1 MRKLAFVAVATAL
14 VTIPLTVVAS
24 HQFTDVPDSNIFH
37 DDIAWMAD
45 NGITKGCNPPA
56 NDQYCPDRELIRG
69 EEAAFFHRYDG
80 YLRDSIDPRLLPENC
95 TDGQVAEFNGENW
108 QCADNAALS
117 ATAGDTTSLPAGE
130 TADLT
135 VSCEEGQVA
144 LSGGVTPDDETVEA
158 DTTIAAETVT
168 VSVSNVGTD
177 SVEVTPYAVCSEI

>member
-1 MRKLAFVAVATAL
+1 MRKLVLVAMATAL
-14 VTIPLTVVAS
+14 VAVPLTVVAS

-80 YLRDSIDPRLLPENC
+80 YLRDSLDPRLLPTDCE
-95 TDGQVAEFNGENW
+95 DGQVAEFDGETW
-108 QCADNAALS
+108 QCADSSGLTAVS
-117 ATAGDTTSLPAGE
+117 GDVATVGAGE

-135 VSCEEGQVA
+135 VSCDEGQVA
-144 LSGGVTPDDETVEA
+144 VSGGVSPDDDLLDVDLGLSDGDATLA
-158 DTTIAAETVT
+158 VT
-168 VSVSNVGTD
+168 NTSPDAVD
-177 SVEVTPYAVCSEI
+177 VTPYAICTDV